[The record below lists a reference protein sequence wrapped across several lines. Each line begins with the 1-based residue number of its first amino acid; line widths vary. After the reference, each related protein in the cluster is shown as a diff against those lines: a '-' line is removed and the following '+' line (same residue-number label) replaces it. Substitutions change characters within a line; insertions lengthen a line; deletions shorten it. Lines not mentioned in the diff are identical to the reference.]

1 MGFNKY
7 HRGTKNYLRDI
18 TRGVKKYHR
27 GPGVFSRGRKVDAD
41 RRDQSVVTGKRAA
54 LAVLGLSA
62 VAFGMGLWLLPRD
75 PAAAG
80 TFWSMEV
87 LHRLLWSY
95 LLSVNFVTFAAFAVD
110 KLRARE
116 DRWRI
121 SENCLLGLALAGGS
135 LGGIAAMY
143 LFWHKIRKPRFAWGL
158 PLILL
163 IQILLLI
170 WLL

>member
-41 RRDQSVVTGKRAA
+41 RRDQS
-54 LAVLGLSA
+54 
-62 VAFGMGLWLLPRD
+62 D

-135 LGGIAAMY
+135 LGGMAAMY